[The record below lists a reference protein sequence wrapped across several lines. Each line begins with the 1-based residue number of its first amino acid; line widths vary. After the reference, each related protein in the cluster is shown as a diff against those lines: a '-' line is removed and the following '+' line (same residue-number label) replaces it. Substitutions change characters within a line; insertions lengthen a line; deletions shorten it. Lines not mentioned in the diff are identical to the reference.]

1 MENKKGRHPVKDAER
16 KYIAH
21 KCKHFI
27 CWQYWGRDN
36 QNKKGRHPVKDA
48 DRAITESDTR

>member
-1 MENKKGRHPVKDAER
+1 MEKIEPYTDVER
-16 KYIAH
+16 KCIAH

-27 CWQYWGRDN
+27 YWQYWGRDN